1 MREAKQA
8 RQGAKQLAGCA
19 LRPLLA
25 LLGDA
30 SSEVRA
36 AAAADLGQ
44 TLAYVAAAA
53 ATAAAAPG
61 SGPGP
66 GPGSGAALGG
76 GGGEWLA
83 ALVALEAGAQR
94 DWRLHLSIIQAL
106 PSVLRARRRLFLL
119 PAGCM
124 PGVAQAPPSVLC
136 ARRCLHCCLLPACGR
151 LQSSTS
157 NIQKPL
163 EQCAQMGSPQHGRAA
178 SFDGGTHG
186 GRLPTL
192 THGRC

>member
-1 MREAKQA
+1 MRESKQA

-36 AAAADLGQ
+36 AAAADLSQ

-66 GPGSGAALGG
+66 GPG
-76 GGGEWLA
+76 
-83 ALVALEAGAQR
+83 
-94 DWRLHLSIIQAL
+94 
-106 PSVLRARRRLFLL
+106 
-119 PAGCM
+119 
-124 PGVAQAPPSVLC
+124 
-136 ARRCLHCCLLPACGR
+136 
-151 LQSSTS
+151 
-157 NIQKPL
+157 
-163 EQCAQMGSPQHGRAA
+163 
-178 SFDGGTHG
+178 
-186 GRLPTL
+186 
-192 THGRC
+192 

>member
-1 MREAKQA
+1 MRESKQA

-151 LQSSTS
+151 RALHLIFKSHLSSARRWAAPGTAVLLLL
-157 NIQKPL
+157 P
-163 EQCAQMGSPQHGRAA
+163 AGRMAGA
-178 SFDGGTHG
+178 CQ
-186 GRLPTL
+186 P
-192 THGRC
+192 